1 VPCGGGEGYST
12 PCSLLLVAQT
22 TKNLCQILTKRKE
35 RRKPKEKERFHFF
48 FPLTFRER
56 DSTSSFGIGAMPK
69 KNRRKKEREVKKR
82 EKNSS
87 KLYGSP
93 RTLPDCPPKFP
104 NNEKSREN
112 KQGRRGEKRDH
123 PN

>member
-1 VPCGGGEGYST
+1 VSNSNKEEG
-12 PCSLLLVAQT
+12 
-22 TKNLCQILTKRKE
+22 
-35 RRKPKEKERFHFF
+35 KEKTKGERKIPFF
-48 FPLTFRER
+48 SPLTFRER

>member
-1 VPCGGGEGYST
+1 
-12 PCSLLLVAQT
+12 
-22 TKNLCQILTKRKE
+22 
-35 RRKPKEKERFHFF
+35 
-48 FPLTFRER
+48 
-56 DSTSSFGIGAMPK
+56 MPK

-104 NNEKSREN
+104 NNEKSREKIN
-112 KQGRRGEKRDH
+112 RAGAERKEIIRIRKPHAGPANEERHFDSKRHLHEVGCDGDLRSPGRGLIGAVKPTGLEGIKGLKQIGA
-123 PN
+123 